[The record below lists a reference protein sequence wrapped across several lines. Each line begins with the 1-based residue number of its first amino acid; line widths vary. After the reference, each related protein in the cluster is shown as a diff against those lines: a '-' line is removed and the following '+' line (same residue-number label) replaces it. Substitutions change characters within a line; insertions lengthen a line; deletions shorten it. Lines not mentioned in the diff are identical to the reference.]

1 MVDIRYAKSA
11 GASIA
16 YRVVGE
22 AALDLVYVP
31 DFVSN
36 LVYAWESS
44 YWRGFYERLARSF
57 RLILFDKRGTG
68 LSDGGGHG
76 TRGRFGARRRSW
88 RACAASGSRCGSGFT
103 ASASASRGSSAESPS
118 PPARASGHWL
128 GGGRCSSRAR
138 SRGESR
144 ALHGARH
151 RRRRFHS
158 ARGGARRQALAR
170 GDRRASWRGF
180 SLVVALGAVH
190 RRRFHP
196 HR

>member
-88 RACAASGSRCGSGFT
+88 RACAASGSR
-103 ASASASRGSSAESPS
+103 RGSVEV
-118 PPARASGHWL
+118 RVGIHGECERLEGKL
-128 GGGRCSSRAR
+128 GGITVPTGARIGALAGRGEVLVSGTVPRRIACSPRCSSPTSSIPQRAR
-138 SRGESR
+138 RSSATG
-144 ALHGARH
+144 AGAR
-151 RRRRFHS
+151 
-158 ARGGARRQALAR
+158 
-170 GDRRASWRGF
+170 
-180 SLVVALGAVH
+180 
-190 RRRFHP
+190 
-196 HR
+196 

>member
-88 RACAASGSRCGSGFT
+88 RACAASGSRCGSVEVRVGIH
-103 ASASASRGSSAESPS
+103 AGECERLEGK
-118 PPARASGHWL
+118 L
-128 GGGRCSSRAR
+128 GGITVPTGARIGALAGRGRCSSRAR
-138 SRGESR
+138 SRISSR
-144 ALHGARH
+144 A
-151 RRRRFHS
+151 
-158 ARGGARRQALAR
+158 RGWSSRIAGLT
-170 GDRRASWRGF
+170 S
-180 SLVVALGAVH
+180 
-190 RRRFHP
+190 
-196 HR
+196 